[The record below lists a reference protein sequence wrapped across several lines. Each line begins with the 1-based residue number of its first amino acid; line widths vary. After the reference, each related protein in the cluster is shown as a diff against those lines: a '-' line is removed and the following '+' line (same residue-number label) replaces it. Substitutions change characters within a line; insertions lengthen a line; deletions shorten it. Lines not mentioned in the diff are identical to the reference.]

1 MKIHGPVKQKRKY
14 QYEESHY
21 PREQYVLSGVVA
33 FLRGG
38 EKTDLRLRIRDFG
51 KVRRKIVGAA
61 IFIFSFPIKAVNV
74 KIRMYIFFNL
84 RMYKNIKI
92 SVYELLF
99 LRKIIL

>member
-1 MKIHGPVKQKRKY
+1 MKGSLGDSIPCPF
-14 QYEESHY
+14 S
-21 PREQYVLSGVVA
+21 L
-33 FLRGG
+33 LRSQLPGG
-38 EKTDLRLRIRDFG
+38 EPVSIAF
-51 KVRRKIVGAA
+51 V
-61 IFIFSFPIKAVNV
+61 SFWTQTIVNV

>member
-1 MKIHGPVKQKRKY
+1 MH
-14 QYEESHY
+14 
-21 PREQYVLSGVVA
+21 A
-33 FLRGG
+33 
-38 EKTDLRLRIRDFG
+38 
-51 KVRRKIVGAA
+51 GAA
-61 IFIFSFPIKAVNV
+61 KKQSSHRDYRVGGARKKSESAPFYVNV

>member
-1 MKIHGPVKQKRKY
+1 MCLVPNPVLVPFLLIFDMYRLDI
-14 QYEESHY
+14 
-21 PREQYVLSGVVA
+21 PPP
-33 FLRGG
+33 LRGAPRTSG
-38 EKTDLRLRIRDFG
+38 GSLL
-51 KVRRKIVGAA
+51 
-61 IFIFSFPIKAVNV
+61 PIVNV

>member
-1 MKIHGPVKQKRKY
+1 MDGKSW
-14 QYEESHY
+14 EWMTFESGI
-21 PREQYVLSGVVA
+21 SG
-33 FLRGG
+33 
-38 EKTDLRLRIRDFG
+38 
-51 KVRRKIVGAA
+51 IV
-61 IFIFSFPIKAVNV
+61 VNV

>member
-1 MKIHGPVKQKRKY
+1 MGAVHRRGKY
-14 QYEESHY
+14 
-21 PREQYVLSGVVA
+21 
-33 FLRGG
+33 
-38 EKTDLRLRIRDFG
+38 DWRLFA
-51 KVRRKIVGAA
+51 VTV
-61 IFIFSFPIKAVNV
+61 VNV

>member
-1 MKIHGPVKQKRKY
+1 MGKAL
-14 QYEESHY
+14 
-21 PREQYVLSGVVA
+21 PRESSGEA
-33 FLRGG
+33 G
-38 EKTDLRLRIRDFG
+38 
-51 KVRRKIVGAA
+51 
-61 IFIFSFPIKAVNV
+61 VNV